1 MQSKSTYHYQFG
13 AVVKITLRD
22 GEISEEEKAF
32 LAHLAETLGVSRE
45 EYDHI
50 IQNYLTYPLD
60 PNNTYNERLESMYT
74 LTKLISE
81 DSTITGEQQTIWLE
95 RMAKAIGFT
104 SGNVKYIVAKS
115 LAVIEKGIDQETYK
129 DEIKNINK

>member
-1 MQSKSTYHYQFG
+1 MKSESTYHYQFG

-22 GEISEEEKAF
+22 GEISEEENTF
-32 LAHLAETLGVSRE
+32 LGHLAKVLGISEE

-50 IQNYLTYPLD
+50 KQNYLTYPLE
-60 PNNTYNERLESMYT
+60 PTNTYNERLESMYT

-81 DSTITGEQQTIWLE
+81 DEAISGEQQTVWLE

-115 LAVIEKGIDQETYK
+115 LAVIEKGVDQETYK
-129 DEIKNINK
+129 NEIRNINK